1 MRYVL
6 IKFFMGDFEISYD
19 GNEKVIVLTDAKPSI
34 IVNEEDY
41 QIISEKYESM
51 ILHGMILV
59 QRIEPKF
66 EEVKEDKKFY
76 KK

>member
-19 GNEKVIVLTDAKPSI
+19 DNEKVIVLTDANPSI
-34 IVNEEDY
+34 IVNVEEY
-41 QIISEKYESM
+41 QIFSEKYESM

-59 QRIEPKF
+59 QRIEPKV
-66 EEVKEDKKFY
+66 EVKEVKKFN
-76 KK
+76 K